1 MPVATTPPVSSQPT
15 TPPASSQS
23 LKRAAKAARNSHGY
37 YRAVIALRDAST
49 HEFDRLISLIR
60 ELVACE
66 SPSGDDAALAAC
78 AGIVS
83 CHAQS
88 ASAIVEPSGAHIIA
102 NWPGSGPR
110 LLLIGHFDTV
120 WPIGQIARQPLVE
133 KDGKLFGPGTLD
145 MKAGLAIAI
154 TAMRVVTAVVPV
166 ERRPHVTLLATADEE
181 TGSATSR
188 QLIEQ
193 LARDSAAVLVFEPA
207 LPGGAV
213 KTARKGVGEFAL
225 TATGISSHAGA
236 NPGAGASA
244 IAEIARQVLAVQAL
258 ADPARGLTINV
269 GVIAG
274 GTRSNV
280 VAEQARALVDVRI
293 STLEDAA
300 KIEQAF
306 RALTSTDPRVTLT
319 VTGGI
324 NRPPMERGPG
334 VARLYATARAVG
346 DEIGLALGEGATGG
360 ASDGNFSA
368 ALGVPTL
375 DGLGATGDGPHA
387 LHEHVIIKDLV
398 PRVALAAGLIA
409 RLAER

>member
-1 MPVATTPPVSSQPT
+1 M
-15 TPPASSQS
+15 
-23 LKRAAKAARNSHGY
+23 
-37 YRAVIALRDAST
+37 IALRDAST

-66 SPSGDDAALAAC
+66 SPSGDAAALAAC
-78 AGIVS
+78 ADIVA
-83 CHAQS
+83 CRARD
-88 ASAIVEPSGAHIIA
+88 ASAIVEPSGTHIVA

-110 LLLIGHFDTV
+110 VLLVGHFDTV
-120 WPIGQIARQPLVE
+120 WPIGQIHRQPLEE

-166 ERRPHVTLLATADEE
+166 ERRPHVTLLATSDEE
-181 TGSATSR
+181 TGSASSR
-188 QLIEQ
+188 ALIEQ
-193 LARDSAAVLVFEPA
+193 LAKESAAVLVFEPA

-213 KTARKGVGEFAL
+213 KTARKGVGEFTI

-244 IAEIARQVLAVQAL
+244 VIEIARQVLAVQDL
-258 ADPARGLTINV
+258 ADPDRGLTINV
-269 GVIAG
+269 GVIEG
-274 GTRSNV
+274 GTRPNV
-280 VAEQARALVDVRI
+280 VAEQARAVVDVRI
-293 STLEDAA
+293 GKLEDAA

-306 RALTSTDPRVTLT
+306 RSLTSIDPRVTLT

-324 NRPPMERGPG
+324 NRPPMERASG
-334 VARLYATARAVG
+334 VARLYDLVRSVG
-346 DEIGLALGEGATGG
+346 GDIGMTVEEGATGG

-409 RLAER
+409 RLGDNGSAAT

>member
-1 MPVATTPPVSSQPT
+1 
-15 TPPASSQS
+15 
-23 LKRAAKAARNSHGY
+23 
-37 YRAVIALRDAST
+37 VIALRDAAT

-66 SPSGDDAALAAC
+66 SPSGDAAALAAC

-83 CHAQS
+83 RHARD
-88 ASAIVEPSGAHIIA
+88 ASAIVEPSGTHLVAD
-102 NWPGSGPR
+102 WPGPGPR
-110 LLLIGHFDTV
+110 VLLIGHFDTV
-120 WPIGQIARQPLVE
+120 WPIGQIVRQPLVE
-133 KDGKLFGPGTLD
+133 REGKLFGPGTLD
-145 MKAGLAIAI
+145 MKAGLSMAII
-154 TAMRVVTAVVPV
+154 AMRVVTAVLPL
-166 ERRPHVTLLATADEE
+166 ERRPHVTLLATSDEE

-188 QLIEQ
+188 HLIEQ

-213 KTARKGVGEFAL
+213 KTARKGVGEFAIA
-225 TATGISSHAGA
+225 ATGISSHAGA

-244 IAEIARQVLAVQAL
+244 ITEIAHQVLAVQAL
-258 ADPARGLTINV
+258 ANPGRGLTINV
-269 GVIAG
+269 GVIDG

-293 STLEDAA
+293 GTLDDAA

-306 RALTSTDPRVTLT
+306 RTLKAIDPRVTLT

-324 NRPPMERGPG
+324 NRPPMERSPG
-334 VARLYATARAVG
+334 VVRLYELARAVG
-346 DEIGLALGEGATGG
+346 DEIGLSVGEGATGG

-409 RLAER
+409 RLGHN